1 MLVLLRNTQPHVLSI
16 PHEVRDADG
25 CPFTLQPNGHDGD
38 SRLVDDE
45 ALTHPKMAACL
56 AAKWVEVLPADGTSE
71 PPVVP
76 AAAPPP
82 VPELNDP
89 MDATPRAPTSFVLP
103 PVDTYLSDNLSR
115 AASELLWAEDCV
127 AAVFTVQGVEMPVAQ
142 TVLRALFMGLRSP
155 AVLRE
160 LRRLEPL
167 GLVEPPAPRGLPPA
181 APVPPPLPAPVPP
194 GEAPKPA
201 PEPEP
206 ALVVDAPPAVS
217 PMSTA
222 AQTEVSRPRA
232 SRRPA

>member
-25 CPFTLQPNGHDGD
+25 CPFTLQPNGHNGD

-56 AAKWVEVLPADGTSE
+56 AAKWVEVLPTDGTSA

-82 VPELNDP
+82 VPELSEP
-89 MDATPRAPTSFVLP
+89 VDATSRTPTLFVLP

-127 AAVFTVQGVEMPVAQ
+127 AAVFTAQGVEMSVAQ

-167 GLVEPPAPRGLPPA
+167 GLAEPPAPRGFPPA
-181 APVPPPLPAPVPP
+181 APVPPLPAPVPP
-194 GEAPKPA
+194 AETPKLA

-206 ALVVDAPPAVS
+206 AVVVDSPPTVT

-222 AQTEVSRPRA
+222 APTEVSRPRA